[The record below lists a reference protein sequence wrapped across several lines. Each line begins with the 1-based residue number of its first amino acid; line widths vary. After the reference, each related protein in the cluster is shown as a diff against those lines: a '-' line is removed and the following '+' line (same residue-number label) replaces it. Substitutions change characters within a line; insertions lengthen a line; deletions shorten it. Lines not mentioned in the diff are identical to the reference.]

1 MQPLNIVIM
10 SKFFFKYY
18 NFSQI
23 FKRVNFYLHCS
34 LGKEKFQV
42 ALETQPTISIN
53 FVNQLNMS
61 AFLKKSYIFLVILL
75 HLIKS
80 S

>member
-1 MQPLNIVIM
+1 MMNQYWSTMQPLNIVIM

-23 FKRVNFYLHCS
+23 FKQVNFYLHCN

-42 ALETQPTISIN
+42 ALETQPTISIS
-53 FVNQLNMS
+53 FVNLVL
-61 AFLKKSYIFLVILL
+61 LKTS
-75 HLIKS
+75 
-80 S
+80 